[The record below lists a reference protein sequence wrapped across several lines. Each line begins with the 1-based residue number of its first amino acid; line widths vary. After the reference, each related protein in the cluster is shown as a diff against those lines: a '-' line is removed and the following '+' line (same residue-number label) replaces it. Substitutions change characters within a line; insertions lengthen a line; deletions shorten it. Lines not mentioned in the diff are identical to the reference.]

1 MIFKIVIVLIFIF
14 IIKFER
20 LTPIKINIL
29 SDKLQKRT
37 VMKTNFFFNP
47 WLITNKFYGPIAII
61 REDPII
67 KPWKKLNKL
76 ILFF

>member
-29 SDKLQKRT
+29 SYKLQKRT

-47 WLITNKFYGPIAII
+47 WLITNKFCGPMATI
-61 REDPII
+61 
-67 KPWKKLNKL
+67 KL
-76 ILFF
+76 IPITNP